1 MREFAITVTQE
12 SGPHMALAT
21 TVANG
26 KATTTPRESGG
37 NGQIDAPD
45 ILISDPELESIWE
58 KVKQGQ
64 RLTADDGVKILETD
78 DFSAVG
84 LMADFAKR
92 RVSGE
97 KVYFVLN
104 RHLNPTNICV
114 LSCKFCDYAKKP
126 GAEGAYEM
134 TMEQMLDHL
143 DDEIRELHVVGGHH
157 PTWPFEFYV
166 DMIRELHNARPDV
179 QIKAFTASEIDYFW
193 RRWKVPPE
201 ESLAIFKE
209 AGLSSMPGGGAE
221 VFSDRIHKLL
231 LPGKAKADRWLEIHR
246 IAHGMGIKSNCTILY
261 GHVET
266 FRERIDHLILLRELQ
281 DETGGFL
288 ALIPLEYQVGYT
300 KLRPRHTPPMDDLKM
315 IAASRLILDN
325 VMAIKAYWVMLG
337 EATAGIGLNFGAND
351 LDGTI
356 GKERIAHAALADSPA
371 GVARRSMVAS
381 IKDAGRVPVER
392 DALYN
397 EVTVYN

>member
-1 MREFAITVTQE
+1 
-12 SGPHMALAT
+12 MALAT

-26 KATTTPRESGG
+26 KATSTPRDTGG

-58 KVKQGQ
+58 KVKHGQ

-92 RVSGE
+92 RVSSE

-126 GAEGAYEM
+126 GADGAYEM

-143 DDEIRELHVVGGHH
+143 DDDIRELHVVGGHH

-166 DMIRELHNARPDV
+166 EMIRELHNARPDV

-281 DETGGFL
+281 DETDGFL

-397 EVTVYN
+397 EITVYD

>member
-1 MREFAITVTQE
+1 
-12 SGPHMALAT
+12 MALAT

-26 KATTTPRESGG
+26 KATSTPRDTGG
-37 NGQIDAPD
+37 NGQIEAPE
-45 ILISDPELESIWE
+45 ILISDLDLEPIWE
-58 KVKQGQ
+58 KVKLGE
-64 RLTADDGVKILETD
+64 RLSAEDGVKILETD

-84 LMADFAKR
+84 LMADFVKR
-92 RVSGE
+92 KVSGE

-143 DDEIRELHVVGGHH
+143 DDDIRELHVVGGHH

-166 DMIRELHNARPDV
+166 EMIRELHNARPDV

-381 IKDAGRVPVER
+381 IQDANRIPVER

-397 EVTVYN
+397 EIAVYN

>member
-1 MREFAITVTQE
+1 
-12 SGPHMALAT
+12 MAMAT
-21 TVANG
+21 TVADVAATHPTTGIGSNG
-26 KATTTPRESGG
+26 HVE
-37 NGQIDAPD
+37 APD
-45 ILISDPELESIWE
+45 ILISDPDLESIWE
-58 KVKQGQ
+58 KVKIGE
-64 RLTADDGVKILETD
+64 RLSTDDGVRILETD

-84 LMADFAKR
+84 LMADYAKR

-126 GAEGAYEM
+126 TDEGAYEM
-134 TMEQMLDHL
+134 TMDEMLEHL
-143 DDEIRELHVVGGHH
+143 DGDIKELHVVGGHH

-166 DMIRELHNARPDV
+166 EMIRELHKARPDV

-221 VFSDRIHKLL
+221 VFSDRIHRLL

-300 KLRPRHTPPMDDLKM
+300 KLRPRHTPPMDDVKM

-371 GVARRSMVAS
+371 GLARKSMVAS
-381 IKDAGRVPVER
+381 IKDAGRIPVER

-397 EVTVYN
+397 EIAVYN

>member
-1 MREFAITVTQE
+1 
-12 SGPHMALAT
+12 MAAVLEVDRVAT
-21 TVANG
+21 EARTNG
-26 KATTTPRESGG
+26 ATNGHAHSTDAVEPPTLRFLDPR
-37 NGQIDAPD
+37 
-45 ILISDPELESIWE
+45 LEAVWE
-58 KVKQGQ
+58 KVLDDE
-64 RLTADDGVKILETD
+64 RLSLDDGVAILETD
-78 DFSAVG
+78 DFASAG
-84 LMADFAKR
+84 RMADYVKR
-92 RVSGE
+92 RWSGD

-126 GAEGAYEM
+126 GGDGAYEM
-134 TMEQMLDHL
+134 TMEQMLEHL
-143 DDEIRELHVVGGHH
+143 DGDITELHIVGGHH

-166 DMIRELHNARPDV
+166 DMIRTLHDARPDV
-179 QIKAFTASEIDYFW
+179 QLKAFTASEIDYFW

-201 ESLAIFKE
+201 ESLAIFKD

-221 VFSDRIHKLL
+221 VFSPRIHKLL
-231 LPGKAKADRWLEIHR
+231 HPGKANAARWLEIHR
-246 IAHGMGIKSNCTILY
+246 LAHSMGIKSNCTILY

-266 FRERIDHLILLRELQ
+266 FAERIEHLIMLRELQ
-281 DETGGFL
+281 DETSGFL

-300 KLRPRHTPPMDDLKM
+300 KLRPRHTPPLDDLKM
-315 IAASRLILDN
+315 LAASRLILDN
-325 VMAIKAYWVMLG
+325 VLAIKSYWVMLG

-371 GVARRSMVAS
+371 GIARRKMVES
-381 IKDAGRVPVER
+381 ILDAGRIPVER

-397 EVTVYN
+397 EVKVYDPGVQD

>member
-1 MREFAITVTQE
+1 
-12 SGPHMALAT
+12 MALAT
-21 TVANG
+21 AVANG
-26 KATTTPRESGG
+26 KATSTPRDTSG
-37 NGQIDAPD
+37 NGHVGTPD
-45 ILISDPELESIWE
+45 ILISDPVLGPIWE
-58 KVKQGQ
+58 KVKHGE
-64 RLTADDGVKILETD
+64 RLSADEGVKILETD
-78 DFSAVG
+78 DFAAVG

-92 RVSGE
+92 KVSGE

-143 DDEIRELHVVGGHH
+143 DDDIRELHVVGGHH

-166 DMIRELHNARPDV
+166 EMIRELHNARPDV

-281 DETGGFL
+281 EETGGFL

-381 IKDAGRVPVER
+381 IRDAGRVPVER

>member
-1 MREFAITVTQE
+1 MKNGTATATAPAPSTIEAPSIFFTD
-12 SGPHMALAT
+12 SALE
-21 TVANG
+21 
-26 KATTTPRESGG
+26 P
-37 NGQIDAPD
+37 
-45 ILISDPELESIWE
+45 IWE
-58 KVKQGQ
+58 KVKAGE
-64 RLTADDGVKILETD
+64 RLNSDEGVAILETD
-78 DFSAVG
+78 DFAAVG
-84 LMADFAKR
+84 RMADFAKQ

-126 GAEGAYEM
+126 GDEDAYEM
-134 TMEQMLDHL
+134 SMDEMLDHL
-143 DDEIRELHVVGGHH
+143 DDDIKELHIVGGHH

-166 DMIRELHNARPDV
+166 DMIRTLHEARPDV
-179 QIKAFTASEIDYFW
+179 QLKAFTASEIDYFW

-231 LPGKAKADRWLEIHR
+231 LPGKANANRWLEIHR

-325 VMAIKAYWVMLG
+325 VLAIKSYWVMLG
-337 EATAGIGLNFGAND
+337 EATAGLGLNFGAND

-371 GVARRSMVAS
+371 GVARRSMVDS
-381 IKDAGRVPVER
+381 IKDAGRLPVER

-397 EVTVYN
+397 EIAVYN

>member
-1 MREFAITVTQE
+1 MT
-12 SGPHMALAT
+12 LAT
-21 TVANG
+21 RVDKPA
-26 KATTTPRESGG
+26 ASMDTPDPGR
-37 NGQIDAPD
+37 NGQVQPPD
-45 ILISDPELESIWE
+45 ILISDPDLETIWE
-58 KVKQGQ
+58 KVKHGE
-64 RLTADDGVKILETD
+64 RLSAEDGVKILETD
-78 DFSAVG
+78 DFSSVG
-84 LMADFAKR
+84 LMADFAKQK
-92 RVSGE
+92 VSGD

-134 TMEQMLDHL
+134 SMQQMLDHL
-143 DDEIRELHVVGGHH
+143 DGEIRELHVVGGHH

-166 DMIRELHNARPDV
+166 DMIRELHKAAPDV

-281 DETGGFL
+281 DDTAGFL

-315 IAASRLILDN
+315 LAASRLILDN
-325 VMAIKAYWVMLG
+325 VDAIKSYWVMLG

-371 GVARRSMVAS
+371 GMARRSMIAS
-381 IKDAGRVPVER
+381 IKDAGRIPVER

-397 EVTVYN
+397 EVAVYN

>member
-1 MREFAITVTQE
+1 
-12 SGPHMALAT
+12 MALAT

-26 KATTTPRESGG
+26 KVASTLQELDSNGHVES
-37 NGQIDAPD
+37 PD
-45 ILISDPELESIWE
+45 ILISDPDLEPIWE
-58 KVKQGQ
+58 KVKYGE
-64 RLTADDGVKILETD
+64 RLSSDEGVKILETD

-84 LMADFAKR
+84 RMADFAKR
-92 RVSGE
+92 KVSGE

-134 TMEQMLDHL
+134 SMEQMLDHL

-221 VFSDRIHKLL
+221 VFSDRIHRLL

-281 DETGGFL
+281 DETDGFL

>member
-1 MREFAITVTQE
+1 MAI
-12 SGPHMALAT
+12 AT
-21 TVANG
+21 
-26 KATTTPRESGG
+26 ATDYGTARPAMEHSGG
-37 NGQIDAPD
+37 NGRIHPPD
-45 ILISDPELESIWE
+45 ILISDPELEPIWE
-58 KVKQGQ
+58 KVKHGE
-64 RLTADDGVKILETD
+64 RLSADEGVKILETD

-84 LMADFAKR
+84 LMANFAKR
-92 RVSGE
+92 KVSGD

-126 GAEGAYEM
+126 GTEGAYEM
-134 TMEQMLDHL
+134 TMEQMLAHL

-166 DMIRELHNARPDV
+166 EMITELHNARPDV

-381 IKDAGRVPVER
+381 IRDAGRVPVER

>member
-1 MREFAITVTQE
+1 
-12 SGPHMALAT
+12 MALAT

-26 KATTTPRESGG
+26 KATSTPRDTGG
-37 NGQIDAPD
+37 NGQIEAPE
-45 ILISDPELESIWE
+45 ILISDLDLEPRWE
-58 KVKQGQ
+58 EVKLGE
-64 RLTADDGVKILETD
+64 RLSAEDGVKILETD

-84 LMADFAKR
+84 LMADFVKR
-92 RVSGE
+92 KVSGE

-143 DDEIRELHVVGGHH
+143 DDDIRELHVVGGHH

-166 DMIRELHNARPDV
+166 EMIRELHNARPDV

-381 IKDAGRVPVER
+381 IQDANRIPVER

-397 EVTVYN
+397 EIAVYN

>member
-1 MREFAITVTQE
+1 
-12 SGPHMALAT
+12 MAMAT
-21 TVANG
+21 TVAEAPATHPTIDVGSNG
-26 KATTTPRESGG
+26 HV
-37 NGQIDAPD
+37 QAPD
-45 ILISDPELESIWE
+45 ILISDPDLESIWE
-58 KVKQGQ
+58 KVKRGE
-64 RLTADDGVKILETD
+64 RLSADDGVKILETD
-78 DFSAVG
+78 DFSAVA
-84 LMADFAKR
+84 LMADFKKR
-92 RVSGE
+92 QFSGE

-134 TMEQMLDHL
+134 TMDDMLDHL
-143 DDEIRELHVVGGHH
+143 DGDIRELHVVGGHH

-166 DMIRELHNARPDV
+166 DMIRELHKARPDV

-281 DETGGFL
+281 DETDGFL

-315 IAASRLILDN
+315 LAASRLILDN
-325 VMAIKAYWVMLG
+325 VLAIKSYWVMLG
-337 EATAGIGLNFGAND
+337 EATAGMGLNFGAND

-371 GVARRSMVAS
+371 GIARRNMVAS
-381 IKDAGRVPVER
+381 IKDAGRIPVER

-397 EVTVYN
+397 EITVYN

>member
-1 MREFAITVTQE
+1 
-12 SGPHMALAT
+12 MALAT

-26 KATTTPRESGG
+26 KATSTPRDTGG

-58 KVKQGQ
+58 KVKHGQ
-64 RLTADDGVKILETD
+64 RLSADDGVKILETD
-78 DFSAVG
+78 DFSAIG

-92 RVSGE
+92 KVSGE

-143 DDEIRELHVVGGHH
+143 DDDIRELHVVGGHH
-157 PTWPFEFYV
+157 PTWPFKFYV
-166 DMIRELHNARPDV
+166 EMIRELHNARPDV

-281 DETGGFL
+281 DETDGFL

-397 EVTVYN
+397 EIAVYN

>member
-1 MREFAITVTQE
+1 MVGVLEVGK
-12 SGPHMALAT
+12 S
-21 TVANG
+21 VAKVSTNG
-26 KATTTPRESGG
+26 SG
-37 NGQIDAPD
+37 NGHRAADFQTDPPD
-45 ILISDPELESIWE
+45 IRFRDPRLEPIWE
-58 KVKQGQ
+58 KVIDGE
-64 RLTADDGVKILETD
+64 RLDLEDGVAILATE
-78 DFSAVG
+78 DFAG
-84 LMADFAKR
+84 AGRMADYVKR
-92 RVSGE
+92 QWSGD

-126 GAEGAYEM
+126 SDADAYEM
-134 TMEQMLDHL
+134 TMDQMLDHL
-143 DDEIRELHVVGGHH
+143 EGDIKELHIVGGHH

-166 DMIRELHNARPDV
+166 EMIRTLHEARPDV
-179 QIKAFTASEIDYFW
+179 QLKAFTASEIDYFE

-201 ESLAIFKE
+201 ESLAIFQE

-221 VFSDRIHKLL
+221 VFSTRIHKLL
-231 LPGKAKADRWLEIHR
+231 HPGKANAERWLDIHR

-266 FRERIDHLILLRELQ
+266 FAERIDHLIKLRELQ
-281 DETGGFL
+281 DETDGFL

-315 IAASRLILDN
+315 LAASRLVLDN
-325 VMAIKAYWVMLG
+325 VRAIKSYWVMLG

-356 GKERIAHAALADSPA
+356 GKERIAHAALAESPA
-371 GVARRSMVAS
+371 GRARRKMVES
-381 IKDAGRVPVER
+381 ILDARKVPVER

-397 EVTVYN
+397 EVKVYDTVEAG

>member
-1 MREFAITVTQE
+1 
-12 SGPHMALAT
+12 MALAT

-26 KATTTPRESGG
+26 KVASTLQELDSNGHVES
-37 NGQIDAPD
+37 PD
-45 ILISDPELESIWE
+45 ILISDRDLEPIWE
-58 KVKQGQ
+58 KVKYGE
-64 RLTADDGVKILETD
+64 RLSADEGVKILETD

-84 LMADFAKR
+84 RMADFAKR
-92 RVSGE
+92 KVSGE

-134 TMEQMLDHL
+134 SMEQMLDHL

-281 DETGGFL
+281 DETDGFL

>member
-1 MREFAITVTQE
+1 
-12 SGPHMALAT
+12 MAAVLEVDHAT
-21 TVANG
+21 AHVSANG
-26 KATTTPRESGG
+26 ATNGHGHREPDAEPPAIRFLDTRLTP
-37 NGQIDAPD
+37 
-45 ILISDPELESIWE
+45 IWE
-58 KVKQGQ
+58 KVLDGE
-64 RLTADDGVKILETD
+64 RLSLEDGVAILETD
-78 DFSAVG
+78 DFASAG
-84 LMADFAKR
+84 MMADYVKR
-92 RVSGE
+92 RWTGD

-126 GAEGAYEM
+126 GHEDAYEM
-134 TMEQMLDHL
+134 SMEQMLEHL
-143 DDEIRELHVVGGHH
+143 EGEIRELHIVGGHH

-166 DMIRELHNARPDV
+166 DMIRTLHEARPDV
-179 QIKAFTASEIDYFW
+179 QLKAFTASEIDYFW

-221 VFSDRIHKLL
+221 VFSPRIHKMLH
-231 LPGKAKADRWLEIHR
+231 PGKANADRWLEIHR
-246 IAHGMGIKSNCTILY
+246 LAHGMGIKSNCTILY

-266 FRERIDHLILLRELQ
+266 FAERIDHLIQLRELQ

-300 KLRPRHTPPMDDLKM
+300 KLRPRHTPPLDDLKM

-325 VMAIKAYWVMLG
+325 VLAIKSYWVMLG

-371 GVARRSMVAS
+371 GVARRRMVES
-381 IKDAGRVPVER
+381 ILDAGRVPVER

-397 EVTVYN
+397 EVKVYGGPVQD

>member
-1 MREFAITVTQE
+1 MTRATGTEQE
-12 SGPHMALAT
+12 SGLHMALAT
-21 TVANG
+21 EV
-26 KATTTPRESGG
+26 ATTAATSLTKS
-37 NGQIDAPD
+37 NGINRHVDVPD
-45 ILISDPELESIWE
+45 ILISDPALESIWE
-58 KVKQGQ
+58 KVKQGE
-64 RLTADDGVKILETD
+64 RLSADDGVKILETD

-84 LMADFAKR
+84 LMADYAKR

-126 GAEGAYEM
+126 GADGAYEM
-134 TMEQMLDHL
+134 TMDEMLGHL
-143 DDEIRELHVVGGHH
+143 EGDIKELHVVGGHH
-157 PTWPFEFYV
+157 PTWSFEFYV
-166 DMIRELHNARPDV
+166 EMIRELHQARPDV

-246 IAHGMGIKSNCTILY
+246 IAHGLGIKSNCTILY

-281 DETGGFL
+281 DETDGFL
-288 ALIPLEYQVGYT
+288 ALIPLEYQVGHT

-315 IAASRLILDN
+315 LAASRLILDN
-325 VMAIKAYWVMLG
+325 VMAIKSYWVMLG
-337 EATAGIGLNFGAND
+337 EATAGMGLNFGAND

-356 GKERIAHAALADSPA
+356 GKERIAHAALADSPE
-371 GVARRSMVAS
+371 GIARRNMVAS
-381 IKDAGRVPVER
+381 IKDAGRIPVER

-397 EVTVYN
+397 EIAVYN

>member
-1 MREFAITVTQE
+1 
-12 SGPHMALAT
+12 MAMAT
-21 TVANG
+21 TVADAVATHPTTGIGSNG
-26 KATTTPRESGG
+26 HVAVPE
-37 NGQIDAPD
+37 
-45 ILISDPELESIWE
+45 ILISDPVLEPVWE
-58 KVKQGQ
+58 KVQAGD
-64 RLTADDGVKILETD
+64 RLTADEGVQILETD
-78 DFSAVG
+78 DFAAVG
-84 LMADFAKR
+84 LMADYAKR
-92 RVSGE
+92 KASGE

-134 TMEQMLDHL
+134 TMEEMLGHL
-143 DDEIRELHVVGGHH
+143 EGDIKELHVVGGHH

-266 FRERIDHLILLRELQ
+266 FKERIDHLILLRELQ
-281 DETGGFL
+281 DETDGFL

-315 IAASRLILDN
+315 LAASRLVLDN

-337 EATAGIGLNFGAND
+337 EATAGMGLNFGAND

-356 GKERIAHAALADSPA
+356 GKERIAHAALADSPE
-371 GVARRSMVAS
+371 GRARGKMVAS

-397 EVTVYN
+397 EITVYN